1 MAIAVDTDPP
11 RAKSPYA
18 GLDYADA
25 CTPSTAA
32 LGPTAKAISEQFGV
46 GPFAAWP
53 AAVLFDQG
61 SVADAMDLLSREVER
76 LAVEREDA
84 KAAARAKAHQ

>member
-1 MAIAVDTDPP
+1 MSSAPPDP
-11 RAKSPYA
+11 AKSPYA
-18 GLDYADA
+18 GLDYPDG

-61 SVADAMDLLSREVER
+61 SSSDALDLLHREVER

-84 KAAARAKAHQ
+84 KDAARAKARQ